1 MKHENNSKKI
11 ITAKVINYTD
21 NESRV
26 KIVAKIIFWG
36 FISAVFFNFIYQG
49 AILNKPYPYNT
60 FLFLPLDRFNDFF
73 NMVVWCKN
81 NNPYFD
87 HFYLGNSNYLPFA
100 NLIFWFFSFLP
111 KKCNYPAA
119 FGGDNILMK

>member
-49 AILNKPYPYNT
+49 AIVLCSQGS
-60 FLFLPLDRFNDFF
+60 R
-73 NMVVWCKN
+73 
-81 NNPYFD
+81 
-87 HFYLGNSNYLPFA
+87 LGNN
-100 NLIFWFFSFLP
+100 
-111 KKCNYPAA
+111 
-119 FGGDNILMK
+119 